1 MNKKVKKFFRR
12 TKENETK
19 VDIYSMNIVLEAERI
34 IEEYVN
40 KMGYRFRDEPKQKKH
55 TFLLIFSSLLISAL
69 AFAAVKMFLV

>member
-40 KMGYRFRDEPKQKKH
+40 KMGYRFRDEPKQKRRP
-55 TFLLIFSSLLISAL
+55 FLLIFSSLLISAL